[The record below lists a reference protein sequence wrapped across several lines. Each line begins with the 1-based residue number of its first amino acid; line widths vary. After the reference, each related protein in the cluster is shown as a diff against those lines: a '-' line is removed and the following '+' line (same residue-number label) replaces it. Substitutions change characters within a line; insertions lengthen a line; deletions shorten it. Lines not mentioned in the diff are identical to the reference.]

1 MVLEQIKE
9 HQVIA
14 ILRGLDPAMVLP
26 VAEAL
31 YAGGIRLVELTLNS
45 PGALPAIE
53 ALTATLKDR
62 MLVGAGTVLDAAE
75 ARNAIAAGARFI
87 ISPTLDADTIRATR
101 DLGAVSIP
109 GAYTP
114 TEVLQAHR
122 AGGQII
128 KVFPAQSPAY
138 IRDLRAPLSHI
149 LLMPTGGV
157 GVENIR
163 DFKKAGGVGFGI
175 GSALVDAR
183 KQGEPN
189 FLSQITGK
197 ATALLQAL
205 YGS

>member
-9 HQVIA
+9 HQVVA

-31 YAGGIRLVELTLNS
+31 YDGGIRLVELTLNS

-53 ALTATLKDR
+53 ALTATFKDR
-62 MLVGAGTVLDAAE
+62 MLVGAGTVLDAAD
-75 ARNAIAAGARFI
+75 ARNALTAGARFI
-87 ISPTLDADTIRATR
+87 ISPTLDADTIRITR

-114 TEVLQAHR
+114 TEVLQAYR

-138 IRDLRAPLSHI
+138 FRDLRAPLAHI
-149 LLMPTGGV
+149 PLMPTGGV
-157 GVENIR
+157 GIENII
-163 DFKKAGGVGFGI
+163 DFKKAGGVAFGI
-175 GSALVDAR
+175 GSALVDAKR
-183 KQGEPN
+183 QTEAD
-189 FLSQITGK
+189 FLQQITHK
-197 ATALLQAL
+197 ASALVAAL
-205 YGS
+205 AAR